1 MLKSL
6 KQVRKTRTYK
16 LEKSS
21 SPTMEYQFTAP
32 SDQLYS
38 TSYVT
43 KKSPPPAVEFPTSPQ
58 LIFGE
63 EILHFSHP
71 QHPLSMVDLPDLFN
85 CVGCKEFGSGK
96 RFVCQQCDFQ
106 LHDFCA
112 LAPPALKAHPFHSQ
126 HSMMF
131 HSKPGR
137 TGMAAKLKCDVC
149 GKPTK
154 GFAFLCT
161 ACAFQMHPCC
171 AMLNTEMEYPSHPHT
186 LRMLP
191 TTSSTVPDQGSF
203 GCGECKKRRSG
214 KVYRCTVCEY
224 HLHAVCAKSKING
237 LQANGIRPPQKPS
250 VLAAAARVA
259 SQVVIEFIG
268 GLVEGIG
275 ESVGDVLV
283 QNIAKGNNP
292 PPTATP
298 TANPTPRFK

>member
-1 MLKSL
+1 MMKSL
-6 KQVRKTRTYK
+6 KQVRKTRSYK
-16 LEKSS
+16 LERSS
-21 SPTMEYQFTAP
+21 SAMEYQITSP
-32 SDQLYS
+32 SDHHYS
-38 TSYVT
+38 TGYVT
-43 KKSPPPAVEFPTSPQ
+43 KKSPPPPPHVEFPTSPQ

-85 CVGCKEFGSGK
+85 CVGCKEYGSGK

-126 HSMMF
+126 HSVLF
-131 HSKPGR
+131 HSKPVKS
-137 TGMAAKLKCDVC
+137 GMAKSKCDVC

-154 GFAFLCT
+154 GFGFLCT

-171 AMLNTEMEYPSHPHT
+171 AMLNNEIEYPAHSHT

-191 TTSSTVPDQGSF
+191 TTVPDPASF
-203 GCGECKKRRSG
+203 VCGECKKRRSG

-224 HLHAVCAKSKING
+224 HLHAVCAKTKING
-237 LQANGIRPPQKPS
+237 LQANGIRPPEKSS

-283 QNIAKGNNP
+283 QNIAKGNNAP
-292 PPTATP
+292 ANATP
-298 TANPTPRFK
+298 KPRYK